1 MQNLY
6 MMATLVREQQMR
18 KMAIEINQG
27 SINIEQAMTQYN
39 VSTREAVMERLENL
53 KAENKRQ
60 SVRDQSESIDL
71 NIMAA

>member
-27 SINIEQAMTQYN
+27 SINIEQAMIQYN

-53 KAENKRQ
+53 KAENKQQ
-60 SVRDQSESIDL
+60 SVSGQSESIDL